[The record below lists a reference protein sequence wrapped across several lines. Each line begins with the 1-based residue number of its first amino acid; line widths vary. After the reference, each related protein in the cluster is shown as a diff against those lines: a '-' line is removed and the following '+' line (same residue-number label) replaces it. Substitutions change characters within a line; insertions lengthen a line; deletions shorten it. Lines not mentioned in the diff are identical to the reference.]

1 MRRNRIIRNSLVV
14 ALLVGVAMG
23 TIAWTNRSH
32 FQDLSSSSLQQQTET
47 QLTIRKSKD
56 ESMVF
61 DADDD
66 QQLDPGDRIRYILTY
81 ENSGSE
87 AVANVIIE
95 DNYDQSLVTV
105 SQISEGGADNGDL
118 IQWVFDV
125 LDPGEGGELSYVIT
139 LKPSLKLGSY
149 QISNVAAIYGDG
161 VERSE
166 TSVLQEVIV
175 EPTATNLPT
184 ETAIPSPTSVPSE
197 TSAPT
202 ATAVPAVPIVGAI
215 VPTGDPIFYWIMGG
229 LILSLEVGGLIVIA
243 IIARSGQF
251 EQGERSRVVRVAI
264 VVTMVVGAVLIMGIF
279 GGIERGAAAGILG
292 TVAGYLLRGIR
303 EN

>member
-1 MRRNRIIRNSLVV
+1 MRKDRIIENSLAV
-14 ALLVGVAMG
+14 ALLIGVAVG
-23 TIAWTNRSH
+23 TLAWTSKPRTQFRSKSL
-32 FQDLSSSSLQQQTET
+32 FQQDPEA
-47 QLTIRKSKD
+47 QLIIRKFKD
-56 ESMVF
+56 EAMVF

-81 ENSGSE
+81 ENPGSE
-87 AVANVIIE
+87 TVANVIIE
-95 DNYDQSLVTV
+95 DDYDESLITV

-118 IQWVFDV
+118 IRWDFDV
-125 LDPGEGGELSYVIT
+125 LEPGEGGELSYVIT

-166 TSVLQEVIV
+166 TSILQEVNV

-184 ETAIPSPTSVPSE
+184 ETSIPSPTSVPTE

-202 ATAVPAVPIVGAI
+202 ATPRPAVPIVGAS
-215 VPTGDPIFYWIMGG
+215 VPTGDPVFYWIMGG
-229 LILSLEVGGLIVIA
+229 LILSLEVGGLVVIA

-251 EQGERSRVVRVAI
+251 KEGERSRVVRVAM

-303 EN
+303 EE